1 MAARAHAP
9 FCAIDPERRGHG
21 LYCVSRPIARQAV
34 ALSEQGKTVDITVDL
49 AALWSRLD
57 APRLV
62 RVISEPP
69 NIDGRFVAVMASGT
83 ARQLAAALL
92 VAAGQAEELER
103 DVTRPRPGR

>member
-1 MAARAHAP
+1 MPRQHAL
-9 FCAIDPERRGHG
+9 FCDLNPDRVGHG

-34 ALSEQGKTVDITVDL
+34 ASNEQGKTVDITVDL

-83 ARQLAAALL
+83 ARQLAAA
-92 VAAGQAEELER
+92 GQAEELER

>member
-1 MAARAHAP
+1 MPRAHAP
-9 FCAIDPERRGHG
+9 FCDLNPDRIGRG
-21 LYCVSRPIARQAV
+21 LYCVSGPIARQAV
-34 ALSEQGKTVDITVDL
+34 ASNEQGKTVDITVDL